1 LRVTEALGLSVL
13 LFGLMVGQLATT
25 ASAQSQPNGRVP
37 EIAVTAAPGRPF
49 IEMRGDQQHINFDL
63 LVRAN
68 GQKVYRLVCIRLRVY
83 DRSGSLEVEREL
95 NENGRPPALDLVGD
109 RLLKPGN
116 VMDIYQPFNSFGPEV
131 DASMMRF
138 ELLFMAQEH
147 AAPPVVMN
155 ADATATIEV
164 RPRPYAPT
172 AYCLPLHGLILV
184 HDGHDLYSHHR
195 RYDLANRFEANPS
208 SAISANLYAYDL
220 MTAAPDGALFRGDPK
235 QKESWLAYG
244 AMIFAPASGRVVD
257 AVSDV
262 PENTFAANGDAQ
274 VPSAAEAK
282 DPMGFGNYVTIQHA
296 DGRVSWLL
304 HMQPNSVQVKT
315 GDRVK
320 AGQFLGKAG
329 FSGDSLFPHLHFDVT
344 DAALYPSQ
352 GVPSYFKH
360 FVRILGRRKVS
371 VVFGQVDTGDLIKDS
386 NRPCQ

>member
-1 LRVTEALGLSVL
+1 MTTQ
-13 LFGLMVGQLATT
+13 QLQGPA
-25 ASAQSQPNGRVP
+25 P
-37 EIAVTAAPGRPF
+37 EITVAAAPGRPF

-83 DRSGSLEVEREL
+83 DRSGGLEIEREL

-109 RLLKPGN
+109 RFLKPGS

-131 DASMMRF
+131 DASVMRF
-138 ELLFMAQEH
+138 ELLFMEQEH
-147 AAPPVVMN
+147 PAPPIVIH
-155 ADATATIEV
+155 ADAAATIEV
-164 RPRPYAPT
+164 QPRPYAPA

-184 HDGHDLYSHHR
+184 HDGHDFYSHHR

-208 SAISANLYAYDL
+208 SAVSANLYAYDFL
-220 MTAAPDGALFRGDPK
+220 TATSDGALFQGDPTK
-235 QKESWLAYG
+235 KESWLAYG

-262 PENTFAANGDAQ
+262 PESTFAADGNAQ
-274 VPSAAEAK
+274 VPSTIEAK
-282 DPMGFGNYVTIQHA
+282 DPMGFGNHVTIRHA

-315 GDRVK
+315 GDHVK
-320 AGQFLGKAG
+320 AGQFLGKVG
-329 FSGDSLFPHLHFDVT
+329 FSGDSLFPHLHFNVT
-344 DAALYPSQ
+344 DGAVYPSQ

-360 FVRILGRRKVS
+360 FARILGRRKIS
-371 VVFGQVDTGDLIKDS
+371 IVFGQVDTGDLIMDS

>member
-1 LRVTEALGLSVL
+1 MTEALGLSVL

-49 IEMRGDQQHINFDL
+49 IEMRGDQRHINFDL
-63 LVRAN
+63 LVRDN
-68 GQKVYRLVCIRLRVY
+68 GQKVYRLVCIRLGVY
-83 DRSGSLEVEREL
+83 DRSGRLELEREL
-95 NENGRPPALDLVGD
+95 NENGKPPALDMVGD
-109 RLLKPGN
+109 RLLKPGS
-116 VMDIYQPFNSFGPEV
+116 VMDVYQPFNSFGPEV

-138 ELLFMAQEH
+138 ELLFMEQEH
-147 AAPPVVMN
+147 EAPPIVIN

-164 RPRPYAPT
+164 KPRPYAPV

-184 HDGHDLYSHHR
+184 HDGHDFYSHHR
-195 RYDLANRFEANPS
+195 RYDLASRFEANPS
-208 SAISANLYAYDL
+208 SAVSANLYAYDF
-220 MTAAPDGALFRGDPK
+220 MTATPDGALFRGDPSK
-235 QKESWLAYG
+235 KESWLAYG
-244 AMIFAPASGRVVD
+244 ARIFAPASGRVVA

-282 DPMGFGNYVTIQHA
+282 DPMGFGNHVTIRHA

-304 HMQPNSVQVKT
+304 HMQPNSVQVKI

-320 AGQFLGKAG
+320 AGQYLGRVG
-329 FSGDSLFPHLHFDVT
+329 FSGDSLFPHLHFNVT
-344 DAALYPSQ
+344 DGAVYPSQ

-360 FVRILGRRKVS
+360 FVRILGVRKVS
-371 VVFGQVDTGDLIKDS
+371 IVFGQVDTGDLIKDA